1 MQRNK
6 SFECDNPLYLIAT
19 PIGNLKDISERAI
32 EVLSACDYVACE
44 DTRNTSSLLLKYGI
58 HKELFSLREHNE
70 VVSSNKAIK
79 LIEEGKKLCYV
90 SDAGYPAI
98 SDPGKILVKQ
108 ARKNNIP
115 VSVIPGPNAMLSALV
130 ASSIDSDH
138 FYFHG
143 FLNPNENKMVE
154 ELEQLKNKEETIIF
168 YESPHRIKKTLNA
181 LNKVLGNRRITI
193 ARELTKLN
201 EEYIEGTLDEISQ
214 IDEKT
219 LIGEM
224 VIVVEGSKNKEEL
237 DLSKLYSR
245 ATYLLNKNISLKDVA
260 DILSYEFDAKKN
272 YIYNLLI
279 ENKDNL

>member
-1 MQRNK
+1 
-6 SFECDNPLYLIAT
+6 
-19 PIGNLKDISERAI
+19 
-32 EVLSACDYVACE
+32 
-44 DTRNTSSLLLKYGI
+44 
-58 HKELFSLREHNE
+58 
-70 VVSSNKAIK
+70 
-79 LIEEGKKLCYV
+79 
-90 SDAGYPAI
+90 
-98 SDPGKILVKQ
+98 
-108 ARKNNIP
+108 
-115 VSVIPGPNAMLSALV
+115 
-130 ASSIDSDH
+130 
-138 FYFHG
+138 
-143 FLNPNENKMVE
+143 MVE

-201 EEYIEGTLDEISQ
+201 EEYIEGTLYEISQ

-224 VIVVEGSKNKEEL
+224 VIVVEGNKDKEEL
-237 DLSKLYSR
+237 DLNKLYSR